1 MSEVVEVE
9 PKKQD
14 YRPGIK
20 WELRLLVK
28 RDDVVLATDDLTTR
42 KDWIN
47 SLTSIMGKV
56 SLATHTELQSRTIS
70 MEQLNRQL
78 QATTAA
84 LEHENNQ
91 LRQELAEAQKRV
103 RSQAS
108 EHAARESG
116 LTSELEHVRL
126 EMEQQ
131 VAAKTDDLEQ
141 QKMTWQAKAQ
151 EWQAQAHDWRD
162 QVAGLS
168 EERDGL
174 LDERDRWMDERADLM
189 DERNRWMDDQQ
200 QWMMMNSTSHHHHN
214 NNRRRQQPSMNGDDN
229 DVRDVKYQLQ
239 SLRDQLKD
247 PLLQTHVL
255 DIKSGVSKLM
265 DTFDDARRGW
275 SDLQTDL
282 VKLLQVEEKDRDRL
296 LDAFQTEFLAM
307 RDSSHSSYGKLES
320 LLAELQASHTQ
331 LVDSMAKNDDTKA
344 LDKAIEMW
352 QQEQRQWMD
361 DMQTKILAQLSV
373 GGGNNKK
380 SVSLEPTQDPQAHQ
394 KFLLS
399 VLERH
404 MDGLKDGQDRGREED
419 DKSFKVLGQLFQHV
433 IQQLDEMAVP
443 DITPSLDELADRLM
457 TLDER
462 LQRIQLYRDGDASSS
477 SLSGDARTLDDE
489 DVRELV
495 IGTRGFM
502 ERTLRVL
509 DRFGGSQSGLEE
521 TVRRAVKNAFNSHF
535 MDIKDPHGNE
545 ERLKRYEE
553 NARGYIDKAM
563 SGMRGHLED
572 YTGVMYKMIEDLIL
586 RAVQHLDTNNS
597 NVDTTATTMTA
608 EQHDRLKTEITRLK
622 KERDELERQ
631 VKDLGLE
638 NNQAA
643 VELAKTKTELQAC
656 TAEYERVQRQIQQ
669 ARQDSLAAV
678 ARDLEPL
685 VRQINLLKQ
694 ATPES
699 FYSDDSEHSGGF
711 VDLGP
716 SRVSKDKTKKG
727 VN

>member
-1 MSEVVEVE
+1 ME

-56 SLATHTELQSRTIS
+56 SLASHTELQSRTIS
-70 MEQLNRQL
+70 MEQVNRQL
-78 QATTAA
+78 QAATAA

-91 LRQELAEAQKRV
+91 LRQDLAEAQKRV

-108 EHAARESG
+108 EHTARESG

-168 EERDGL
+168 EERDRL

-189 DERNRWMDDQQ
+189 DERDRWMDDQQ
-200 QWMMMNSTSHHHHN
+200 QWMMMNTPHPN
-214 NNRRRQQPSMNGDDN
+214 NSRRRPPSMNGDD

-247 PLLQTHVL
+247 PLLQSHVL

-296 LDAFQTEFLAM
+296 LEAFQAEFLAM
-307 RDSSHSSYGKLES
+307 RDTSSYSKLES
-320 LLAELQASHTQ
+320 LLTELQASHAQ
-331 LVDSMAKNDDTKA
+331 LVDSVAKNDDSKA
-344 LDKAIEMW
+344 LDEAIERW
-352 QQEQRQWMD
+352 QQEQRCWMD
-361 DMQTKILAQLSV
+361 DMQTKILAQLSD
-373 GGGNNKK
+373 GSKK
-380 SVSLEPTQDPQAHQ
+380 PALEPAQDPQAHQ

-443 DITPSLDELADRLM
+443 DIAPTLDELAERLM

-462 LQRIQLYRDGDASSS
+462 LQRIQLYRDGDASSF
-477 SLSGDARTLDDE
+477 SGGARSMDDE

-586 RAVQHLDTNNS
+586 RAVQHLDTSNS
-597 NVDTTATTMTA
+597 NIDTATTT
-608 EQHDRLKTEITRLK
+608 EQQDRLKTEISRLK

-631 VKDLGLE
+631 VKDLGME
-638 NNQAA
+638 NNQMA
-643 VELAKTKTELQAC
+643 VELAKKKTELQAS

-669 ARQDSLAAV
+669 ARQDSLVAV

-685 VRQINLLKQ
+685 VRQITLLKQ
-694 ATPES
+694 AAPES
-699 FYSDDSEHSGGF
+699 FYSDDSEQSGGF

-716 SRVSKDKTKKG
+716 SRVS
-727 VN
+727 